1 MHLPGERPQ
10 PRLVAH
16 PLRLPS
22 EPPAAA
28 PPAAAPPVAA
38 LPAAATR
45 APARFRGAERAWGST
60 KEMLDGMPQTS
71 EVSAASAAAA
81 AAAATVATAAV
92 AEEEERRPQRDAWN
106 MNVDDAMAYGRRASI
121 FSPRG
126 APRGAPESPL
136 AMRTKAAANGL
147 ATPTSFATPA
157 SFRTGQPKPKV
168 GSAEWMQT
176 VDKARRS
183 TQLAYA
189 DSGRSS
195 AKRLEF

>member
-1 MHLPGERPQ
+1 MADASTCHYLVPGVGLLDVGVRADSDAEAVDASSQTDIRCTCYSSAGSSDTFSDNGDDCTPFE
-10 PRLVAH
+10 VVNSSD
-16 PLRLPS
+16 S
-22 EPPAAA
+22 EEEATQAEVPAA
-28 PPAAAPPVAA
+28 
-38 LPAAATR
+38 T
-45 APARFRGAERAWGST
+45 T
-60 KEMLDGMPQTS
+60 
-71 EVSAASAAAA
+71 
-81 AAAATVATAAV
+81 AV
-92 AEEEERRPQRDAWN
+92 AEEAERRPQRDAWN

>member
-1 MHLPGERPQ
+1 MDGYKIDVVER
-10 PRLVAH
+10 
-16 PLRLPS
+16 
-22 EPPAAA
+22 
-28 PPAAAPPVAA
+28 
-38 LPAAATR
+38 T
-45 APARFRGAERAWGST
+45 
-60 KEMLDGMPQTS
+60 
-71 EVSAASAAAA
+71 A
-81 AAAATVATAAV
+81 AAAATAATAAV
-92 AEEEERRPQRDAWN
+92 AEEAERRPQRDAWN